1 MKKEELNMMKKKKS
15 LRFPKSALMLVIC
28 LLLVF
33 AFGSITGM
41 AAENTKIEIKET
53 KVSVRLGE
61 TKVLNVEYVL
71 NQSAIQLGCVS
82 ADETMVSA
90 VITDN
95 GNGKAQLVLAGHRQG
110 SCVVAVYEASNP
122 NIVDYV
128 TVNCGLA
135 QEGGVYTVNEGSS
148 FTTVYDDR
156 VIEYNSLMRAQNGDQ
171 LAVSHLAVERN
182 AGIDALI
189 ASGKLWEENKSSS
202 GLLTFYACFYDA
214 SGKLIERMPYYAK
227 NTGAGSTVE
236 LCWYIPKGC
245 TKIVVE

>member
-110 SCVVAVYEASNP
+110 S
-122 NIVDYV
+122 
-128 TVNCGLA
+128 
-135 QEGGVYTVNEGSS
+135 
-148 FTTVYDDR
+148 
-156 VIEYNSLMRAQNGDQ
+156 
-171 LAVSHLAVERN
+171 
-182 AGIDALI
+182 
-189 ASGKLWEENKSSS
+189 KLQ
-202 GLLTFYACFYDA
+202 
-214 SGKLIERMPYYAK
+214 
-227 NTGAGSTVE
+227 
-236 LCWYIPKGC
+236 
-245 TKIVVE
+245 KISK